1 MRSEGGMRPKWLGA
15 RGDQFLFRH
24 YGPWP
29 GRVRKMTRDGTSA
42 FNQLGSLFEFMTGTR
57 APPVVER
64 VDRSLGANAREIF

>member
-29 GRVRKMTRDGTSA
+29 GRVRKMTRDGTSE
-42 FNQLGSLFEFMTGTR
+42 FNSGIR
-57 APPVVER
+57 ASPVVER
-64 VDRSLGANAREIF
+64 VDWSLGANAREIF